1 MEFFC
6 TGLFGPIG
14 RGCTRGDVEH
24 AFGPPEDYSFSSKRS
39 HADIWRYA
47 TIELHLHPSHA
58 LQSIFCD
65 TFPIPECKA
74 GVDIDRWIFGTRH
87 DP

>member
-6 TGLFGPIG
+6 TGLLGPIG

-24 AFGPPEDYSFSSKRS
+24 AFGPPEDYSFNSKRS

-47 TIELHLHPSHA
+47 TIEQLATQTQFQLTMFIVHEL
-58 LQSIFCD
+58 
-65 TFPIPECKA
+65 
-74 GVDIDRWIFGTRH
+74 
-87 DP
+87 